1 MDLNNINNL
10 SHNKVLLLLFTISNC
25 NPCKLINTCITNNIF
40 EYKKVQY
47 IILEIDKHRDI
58 SDNFNITVLPTIV
71 FYKNS
76 EILNTIIGYEANT
89 LLEELKKYK

>member
-10 SHNKVLLLLFTISNC
+10 SKNKVLLLLFTISDC
-25 NPCKLINTCITNNIF
+25 NPCKLINTFITNNIF

-47 IILEIDKHRDI
+47 IILDIDKHKEI
-58 SDNFNITVLPTIV
+58 ADNFNITVLPTIV
-71 FYKNS
+71 FYKNN
-76 EILNTIIGYEANT
+76 EILNTIIGYDENN

>member
-25 NPCKLINTCITNNIF
+25 NPCKLINTCITNHIF
-40 EYKKVQY
+40 EYQKIQY
-47 IILEIDKHRDI
+47 IILDIDKQREI
-58 SDNFNITVLPTIV
+58 ADNF
-71 FYKNS
+71 NS
-76 EILNTIIGYEANT
+76 EILNTIIGYEENT